1 MASFGSDSIILEEF
15 DALQQAKVRQDIK
28 AGRVFGLSWGLSQAV
43 INLVFGSLYLASGEL
58 YYQWPEAE
66 VLQVEPMYIAMF
78 CLLFG
83 AFTAGQAMQFGP
95 DVAKAREAS
104 LKVYSVVDRP
114 SFIDALGAEQDR
126 AVPVPAEGFRGEIE
140 FRDVWFRYPTARQ
153 QWVFKGLSLKIHA
166 GESIAIVGESGQGK
180 STFINLVLR
189 FYDPEFGTVLVDGV
203 DVRNYK
209 IRDLRQRMGLVM
221 QEPTLFNYSVKE
233 NILYGGPTQSNEAIV
248 KAAGVAEAR
257 TFIESDTL
265 AHQIEDEPGALLM
278 HWEGAQHAE
287 VLKKR
292 LGAEEYRKSL
302 DTLRALA
309 AKAAAEG
316 KMEEIKDLIDRRD
329 AGQKGHVA
337 LHSGYDIQC
346 GIRGGKLSGGQKQR
360 VAIARA
366 VLREPAILMLDEAT
380 SALDE
385 ESQRK
390 VQKALEGVSQGR
402 TSIVVAHRL
411 TTVKACSR
419 VAQIEDGE
427 IVDDGAYDELVAG
440 GGAFQRLAAG
450 LRKREARVAAAG
462 KEETKSGRPAD
473 NQA

>member
-1 MASFGSDSIILEEF
+1 
-15 DALQQAKVRQDIK
+15 
-28 AGRVFGLSWGLSQAV
+28 
-43 INLVFGSLYLASGEL
+43 
-58 YYQWPEAE
+58 
-66 VLQVEPMYIAMF
+66 
-78 CLLFG
+78 
-83 AFTAGQAMQFGP
+83 
-95 DVAKAREAS
+95 
-104 LKVYSVVDRP
+104 
-114 SFIDALGAEQDR
+114 
-126 AVPVPAEGFRGEIE
+126 
-140 FRDVWFRYPTARQ
+140 
-153 QWVFKGLSLKIHA
+153 
-166 GESIAIVGESGQGK
+166 
-180 STFINLVLR
+180 
-189 FYDPEFGTVLVDGV
+189 
-203 DVRNYK
+203 
-209 IRDLRQRMGLVM
+209 
-221 QEPTLFNYSVKE
+221 
-233 NILYGGPTQSNEAIV
+233 
-248 KAAGVAEAR
+248 
-257 TFIESDTL
+257 
-265 AHQIEDEPGALLM
+265 M
-278 HWEGAQHAE
+278 HWESAQHAE

-292 LGAEEYRKSL
+292 LGAEEYGKNL

-419 VAQIEDGE
+419 VALIEDGE

-450 LRKREARVAAAG
+450 LRKREAREAGAG
-462 KEETKSGRPAD
+462 KEETKSSRPAD